1 MGPGTILVAA
11 VAFGVIVLIS
21 KSIRVVQQ
29 AQTMIIERLGKYH
42 KTLAS
47 GINFVLPVIDRPRS
61 VDWHQTII
69 TPAGDSYSRRFCT
82 ERNDPRETLYLFPR
96 PNRITKDNGVVEND
110 APNYSPITH

>member
-1 MGPGTILVAA
+1 MGPGTVLVAA

-69 TPAGDSYSRRFCT
+69 TPAARELRTVELVDSLGARA
-82 ERNDPRETLYLFPR
+82 REL
-96 PNRITKDNGVVEND
+96 
-110 APNYSPITH
+110 AP

>member
-1 MGPGTILVAA
+1 MGPGTILVGGLVFFA
-11 VAFGVIVLIS
+11 VVLIS

-69 TPAGDSYSRRFCT
+69 TPAGDSY
-82 ERNDPRETLYLFPR
+82 
-96 PNRITKDNGVVEND
+96 
-110 APNYSPITH
+110 

>member
-69 TPAGDSYSRRFCT
+69 DRKSTRLKLQSRPHLVCRLLL
-82 ERNDPRETLYLFPR
+82 EKKQRYDIAAQMLEHL
-96 PNRITKDNGVVEND
+96 GVKSVDLLTN
-110 APNYSPITH
+110 N